1 MQRFLPKFAIVV
13 FIFTGIVVFPVN
25 TSALT
30 SIRSNVT
37 VNTTPS
43 SSKSSIKESTT
54 IKVKTTSEGEVVLN
68 TTPIPTM
75 RQIVAPRVSV
85 SPTVAT
91 QRVRFISPTLTPIDK
106 KVPSLSPTI
115 IKTPTSITLPTLTS
129 SPTGLNL
136 KQDYI
141 MKAINDYRKSK
152 GLGGVKTSTETCSFA
167 KIRAKEISISFN
179 HEGFRNRLTKGTL
192 PYKSWTLV
200 TENLAQTSNY
210 KNVVSMWIAS
220 SSHAEN
226 MRKDTLYVCVEN
238 YGNYYAYEGMRP

>member
-25 TSALT
+25 TSALM

-75 RQIVAPRVSV
+75 IVTPKASV
-85 SPTVAT
+85 YPTVTT

-129 SPTGLNL
+129 SPSGLSST
-136 KQDYI
+136 QDYI

-152 GLGGVKTSTETCSFA
+152 GLGGVKTSFETCSFA
-167 KIRAKEISISFN
+167 KIRAKEISVSFN

-238 YGNYYAYEGMRP
+238 YGIYYAYEGMRP

>member
-1 MQRFLPKFAIVV
+1 
-13 FIFTGIVVFPVN
+13 
-25 TSALT
+25 
-30 SIRSNVT
+30 
-37 VNTTPS
+37 
-43 SSKSSIKESTT
+43 
-54 IKVKTTSEGEVVLN
+54 LN
-68 TTPIPTM
+68 TTSIPTV
-75 RQIVAPRVSV
+75 IVTPKASV
-85 SPTVAT
+85 YPTVTT

-115 IKTPTSITLPTLTS
+115 INTPTSKTLPTLTS

>member
-1 MQRFLPKFAIVV
+1 MQRFLLKFAIVV

-25 TSALT
+25 TSALM

-37 VNTTPS
+37 VNTIPS

-54 IKVKTTSEGEVVLN
+54 IKVKTTNEGEVNLN
-68 TTPIPTM
+68 TTPVPTVV
-75 RQIVAPRVSV
+75 QIVTPKASV
-85 SPTVAT
+85 YPTVTT
-91 QRVRFISPTLTPIDK
+91 QRVRFISPTLIPVEK
-106 KVPSLSPTI
+106 KVPSQSPTI
-115 IKTPTSITLPTLTS
+115 IKTPTSTIKLTLS
-129 SPTGLNL
+129 SPTGLNMM
-136 KQDYI
+136 QDYI

-152 GLGGVKTSTETCSFA
+152 GLGGVKTSFETCSFA

-192 PYKSWTLV
+192 PYESWTLV

>member
-30 SIRSNVT
+30 SIRSNVI

-54 IKVKTTSEGEVVLN
+54 IKVKTTSDGEVILN
-68 TTPIPTM
+68 TTSIPTV
-75 RQIVAPRVSV
+75 IVTPKASV
-85 SPTVAT
+85 YPTVTT

-115 IKTPTSITLPTLTS
+115 INTPTSKTLPTLTS